1 MNKLTIFTNMAKTSS
16 LIARMLIYKIW
27 DFNARLAT
35 ELKLVTDYVVFS
47 KTEGFYFIDTAS
59 KHTSNI
65 FKKVTSGDQYLDKSP
80 HSVSR

>member
-1 MNKLTIFTNMAKTSS
+1 MGLCIIHLAPWFGDDMNKLTIFTNMAKKSS

-47 KTEGFYFIDTAS
+47 KTEGF
-59 KHTSNI
+59 
-65 FKKVTSGDQYLDKSP
+65 
-80 HSVSR
+80 